1 MKKKNRFVILIMSLL
16 LVFPHATSA
25 EQTITGGCVQPSN
38 GEIDRMLTSEALKH
52 DVPPEIVKAIA
63 FVEAFGWVHCED
75 GETIISGDG
84 GIGIMQVTDPEN
96 EYNLDE
102 ERLHT
107 DIAYNIS
114 AGVSILNDKFGYSG
128 SVIPLM
134 NDGDRDKLENWYF
147 AVMAY
152 NGLVQKNS
160 PRLKKD
166 GSRNTNTYQDK
177 VFHWIYENNLELP
190 LNLGLDE
197 VLLEDLI
204 YRDNGTIGFR
214 KLSYNTGGPLQS
226 TRHKFEKN
234 DLVVVTAGA
243 SLRELPFS
251 KSNPK
256 GKAEREVVTIEDAF
270 SFDQSNNNYN
280 HFVWYPI
287 VTKNQSNSGFVASP
301 YLAPFGKRISGPD
314 RFETAIEI
322 SKQGWDKAETVILA
336 RSEDFPDALAGAPL
350 AYKLNAPILL
360 TKQSSLNEKTKAR
373 IIELGAKKVI
383 ILGGK
388 SAVSD
393 NVESS
398 LKKAG
403 VAIVDRIGGAT
414 RYETARLIAEE
425 LGGNPEKAIVAYGK
439 NFPDA
444 LAIAP
449 YAAKNGYPILL
460 TDTSSLNSSTAKA
473 IAESKIGKAI
483 VVGGTAAVSDKT
495 FSQLPNG
502 SIRIRGA
509 NRYAT
514 SVEII
519 NQLNMPTDIIYN
531 ATGQNFADALTGSV
545 LAAKKNSSI
554 LLIDDQVRPEI
565 TNLIRS
571 KKLDTFHVLG
581 GRGAVSDKAVNNL
594 LK

>member
-1 MKKKNRFVILIMSLL
+1 MKKNRFAILIMSIL
-16 LVFPHATSA
+16 LVFPPAISA
-25 EQTITGGCVQPSN
+25 EQSSTSGCKQPSN
-38 GEIDRMLTSEALKH
+38 GDIDRMLTSEALKQ

-63 FVEAFGWVHCED
+63 FVEAFGWIHCED
-75 GETIISGDG
+75 GETLISEDG

-102 ERLHT
+102 ERLHS
-107 DIAYNIS
+107 DIAYNIAS
-114 AGVSILNDKFGYSG
+114 GVTILNDKFGYSG
-128 SVIPLM
+128 SVIPVL

-160 PRLKKD
+160 PRFQND

-177 VFHWIYENNLELP
+177 VFRWVYENNLDLP

-197 VLLEDLI
+197 VKLEDLI

-214 KLSYNTGGPLQS
+214 KLSYKLAGPLQS
-226 TRHKFEKN
+226 TRQKFDKN
-234 DLVVVTAGA
+234 DLVVSTAGA
-243 SLRELPFS
+243 SLRELPIS
-251 KSNPK
+251 KSNLK
-256 GKAEREVVTIEDAF
+256 GKLEREVVTVDDTF

-287 VTKNQSNSGFVASP
+287 ITKNQSNSGFVASP

-322 SKQGWDKAETVILA
+322 SKQGWDKADTVILA

-350 AYKLNAPILL
+350 AYKLDAPILL
-360 TKQSSLNEKTKAR
+360 TKQASLNEKTKAR
-373 IIELGAKKVI
+373 IIELGAQKVI

-388 SAVSD
+388 SAVSE

-425 LGGNPEKAIVAYGK
+425 LGGSPEQAIVAYGK

-460 TDTSSLNSSTAKA
+460 TDTNSLNSSTSQA
-473 IAESKIGKAI
+473 ITDAKIGKAI

-495 FSQLPNG
+495 FSQLPKG

-509 NRYAT
+509 NRYVT

-519 NQLNMPTDIIYN
+519 KQLNMPTEIVYN

-545 LAAKKNSSI
+545 LAAKNNSSI

-571 KKLDTFHVLG
+571 KQLDTFHVLG

-594 LK
+594 LR

>member
-1 MKKKNRFVILIMSLL
+1 MCIL
-16 LVFPHATSA
+16 LVFPHAISA
-25 EQTITGGCVQPSN
+25 EQSSTGGCIQPSN
-38 GEIDRMLTSEALKH
+38 GDIDKMLTSEALKQ

-63 FVEAFGWVHCED
+63 FVETFGWIHCVD
-75 GETIISGDG
+75 GETIISEDG

-96 EYNLDE
+96 EYDLDE
-102 ERLHT
+102 ERLHS
-107 DIAYNIS
+107 DIAYNIA
-114 AGVSILNDKFGYSG
+114 AGVTILNDKFGYSG
-128 SVIPLM
+128 SVIPVL

-152 NGLVQKNS
+152 NGLVQDNS

-177 VFHWIYENNLELP
+177 VFRWVYENNLDLP

-197 VLLEDLI
+197 IKIEDLI
-204 YRDNGTIGFR
+204 YRDNGTIGFKR
-214 KLSYNTGGPLQS
+214 LSYKLDGPLQS

-234 DLVVVTAGA
+234 DLVVATAGA
-243 SLRELPFS
+243 SLREFPIS
-251 KSNPK
+251 KSLTK
-256 GKAEREVVTIEDAF
+256 GKLEREVVTIDGTF
-270 SFDQSNNNYN
+270 SLDQSNNNYN

-287 VTKNQSNSGFVASP
+287 ITKNQSNNGFTASP
-301 YLAPFGKRISGPD
+301 YLAPFGKRISGTD

-322 SKQGWDKAETVILA
+322 SKQGWDKADTVILA

-350 AYKLNAPILL
+350 AFKLDAPILL
-360 TKQSSLNEKTKAR
+360 TKQASLNEKTKAR

-388 SAVSD
+388 SAVSE

-398 LKKAG
+398 LNKAG
-403 VAIVDRIGGAT
+403 VAIVERIGGAT

-425 LGGNPEKAIVAYGK
+425 LGGSPEKAIVAYGK

-460 TDTSSLNSSTAKA
+460 TDTNSLNSSTAQA
-473 IAESKIGKAI
+473 IADGKIGKAI
-483 VVGGTAAVSDKT
+483 VVGGTAAVSDKV
-495 FSQLPNG
+495 FSQLPED

-509 NRYAT
+509 NRYVT

-519 NQLNMPTDIIYN
+519 KQLNMPTNIVYN

-545 LAAKKNSSI
+545 LAAKNNSSI

-565 TNLIRS
+565 TNLILS
-571 KKLDTFHVLG
+571 KQLDTFHVLG

-594 LK
+594 LR